1 MIRSILIVVIVIVT
15 FVLTGANYKSADAN
29 TDAKEKK
36 FCRGYTVIE
45 VDKGVDC
52 NGDTIRLVKT
62 NGYFERAM

>member
-29 TDAKEKK
+29 PGAKEKK